1 MPSLNKVFGELPVTI
16 FEAMSQ
22 LARDNNAINLGQG
35 FPDEPGPEDIRQAAA
50 DASLNGYNQY
60 PSMMGIPELRQAIA
74 AHYGRWHK
82 LNLDPMTEVLVTSGG
97 TEALTASI
105 LAVVEPGDEVV
116 CFQPVYDSYLPIIRQ
131 AGGIPRLLR
140 PEGPRRGA
148 AGCGLTEEMLASFFN
163 SKTKAVLFNNPLNPA
178 AVVYPREDLELLARF
193 CQEFDTVAICDEVWE
208 HVIFDGREHI
218 PLITI
223 PGMRDRTIKVGSA
236 GKIFSLTGWKI
247 GFVCAAPPLLRV
259 AAKVHQFLTFTTAP
273 NLQAAVAYGLN
284 KPDSYF
290 YDMRKELARS
300 RDRLTR
306 GLESIGF
313 PVLKSQGT
321 YFLTVDLSP
330 LGLNETDVEFCKRIV
345 SDYKVAAIPVS
356 AFYEQDAV
364 TSGVRFCF
372 SKRDET
378 LDTALE
384 RLSDA
389 VRGRRKR
396 QVIRHRIRHS
406 FRLIGAI
413 AVAFSASAAYA
424 QQRTVNFY
432 NWSNYVAPGILED
445 FTRETGIK

>member
-1 MPSLNKVFGELPVTI
+1 MTSMNKVFADLPVTV

-22 LARDNNAINLGQG
+22 AARDNNAINLGQG
-35 FPDEPGPEDIRQAAA
+35 FPDDPGPEDIRRAAA
-50 DASLNGYNQY
+50 DATVNGYNQY

-82 LNLDPMTEVLVTSGG
+82 LSLDPMTEVMVTSGG
-97 TEALTASI
+97 TEALTSSI

-140 PEGPRRGA
+140 LEPPGWR
-148 AGCGLTEEMLASFFN
+148 LTEEMLASVFN
-163 SKTKAVLFNNPLNPA
+163 PKTKAVLFNNPLNPA

-193 CQEFDTVAICDEVWE
+193 CQQFDTIAICDEVWE
-208 HVIFDGREHI
+208 HVVFDGREHI

-236 GKIFSLTGWKI
+236 GKIFPLTGWKI

-273 NLQAAVAYGLN
+273 NLQAAVAYGLG
-284 KPDSYF
+284 KPDEYF

-300 RDRLTR
+300 RDRLTK

-345 SDYKVAAIPVS
+345 TDYKVAAIPVS

-364 TSGVRFCF
+364 TSVVRFCF
-372 SKRDET
+372 SKKDET

-389 VRGRRKR
+389 VHGRRKR
-396 QVIRHRIRHS
+396 
-406 FRLIGAI
+406 
-413 AVAFSASAAYA
+413 
-424 QQRTVNFY
+424 
-432 NWSNYVAPGILED
+432 
-445 FTRETGIK
+445 